1 MFSPAR
7 PISRILFAAG
17 SLFAIALAL
26 FAQHLLGGRAD
37 AAAPAAAGEP
47 TAAAAGKGQPSAAAA
62 GRGIRMVTR
71 KFRMGRPNQKR
82 RLTVRCPGNKWPMGG
97 GVKTNPPLSAG
108 GEGVYPHSYERL
120 GVQGGFHT
128 TPVLWDPTPRHT
140 QRRTVK
146 LQVMC
151 GRKLGK
157 VTPPHRTKWVK
168 PGKTKTVIATCPG
181 RRHLFGG
188 GFQRTNF
195 ISRGGNFVTE
205 SHAIS
210 SKSWQVTAHAFGDF
224 GGEITAIA
232 YCMRSRR
239 PLLRAGLGLD
249 HDRTRPGRHGED
261 AAVPRQA
268 APRLRG
274 LQQLAVGV
282 GVLGRRAL
290 QARRVVVH
298 LGLQP
303 LRSDRQPDRLRLL
316 PLGLGRPPSAL
327 SA

>member
-1 MFSPAR
+1 MFSPLPTIQR
-7 PISRILFAAG
+7 LLLVAG
-17 SLFAIALAL
+17 SLFAIVLAL

-37 AAAPAAAGEP
+37 AATAGASESTAAG
-47 TAAAAGKGQPSAAAA
+47 AKQPVATTA
-62 GRGIRMVTR
+62 GRGVRMVTR
-71 KFRMGRPNQKR
+71 KFKMSRPNQKR
-82 RLTVRCPGNKWPMGG
+82 RLVVRCPNNRWPMGG

-128 TPVLWDPTPRHT
+128 TPVLWDPTPRNT

-157 VTPPHRTKWVK
+157 VTPPHSTKYVK

-188 GFQRTNF
+188 GFQRTDF

-210 SKSWQVTAHAFGDF
+210 SKSWKVVAHAFGNF

-232 YCMRSRR
+232 YCVRSRR
-239 PLLRAGLGLD
+239 PLLSEVSASTTIARGQVGTA
-249 HDRTRPGRHGED
+249 RTPPCPGKRRLVYGGFTSSPSGSMFMADGHFKRDGSWSTSAFNNFGPTATLTAHGYC
-261 AAVPRQA
+261 
-268 APRLRG
+268 L
-274 LQQLAVGV
+274 
-282 GVLGRRAL
+282 
-290 QARRVVVH
+290 
-298 LGLQP
+298 
-303 LRSDRQPDRLRLL
+303 
-316 PLGLGRPPSAL
+316 
-327 SA
+327 

>member
-1 MFSPAR
+1 MS
-7 PISRILFAAG
+7 
-17 SLFAIALAL
+17 
-26 FAQHLLGGRAD
+26 
-37 AAAPAAAGEP
+37 
-47 TAAAAGKGQPSAAAA
+47 
-62 GRGIRMVTR
+62 
-71 KFRMGRPNQKR
+71 RPNQKR
-82 RLTVRCPGNKWPMGG
+82 RLIVRCPKNRWPMGG

-128 TPVLWDPTPRHT
+128 TPVLWDPTPRNT

-157 VTPPHRTKWVK
+157 VTPPHSTKYVK

-188 GFQRTNF
+188 GFQRTDF

-210 SKSWQVTAHAFGDF
+210 SKSWKVVAHAFGNF

-232 YCMRSRR
+232 YCVAQQAAAAER
-239 PLLRAGLGLD
+239 GLGLD
-249 HDRTRPGRHGED
+249 HDREGPGRHGED
-261 AAVPRQA
+261 VRPAPASGASSTAASP
-268 APRLRG
+268 
-274 LQQLAVGV
+274 
-282 GVLGRRAL
+282 
-290 QARRVVVH
+290 ARR
-298 LGLQP
+298 
-303 LRSDRQPDRLRLL
+303 PDRCSWPTATSSATGPGR
-316 PLGLGRPPSAL
+316 PRPSTISGRPPP
-327 SA
+327 

>member
-1 MFSPAR
+1 
-7 PISRILFAAG
+7 
-17 SLFAIALAL
+17 
-26 FAQHLLGGRAD
+26 
-37 AAAPAAAGEP
+37 
-47 TAAAAGKGQPSAAAA
+47 
-62 GRGIRMVTR
+62 MVTR

-128 TPVLWDPTPRHT
+128 TPVLWDPTPRST

-157 VTPPHRTKWVK
+157 VTPPHRTKYVK

-188 GFQRTNF
+188 GFQRTDF

-210 SKSWQVTAHAFGDF
+210 SKSWKVVAHAFGDF

-232 YCMRSRR
+232 YCVRSRR
-239 PLLRAGLGLD
+239 PLLREVSATTTIGHGQVGTA
-249 HDRTRPGRHGED
+249 RTPPCPGKR
-261 AAVPRQA
+261 
-268 APRLRG
+268 RLVYG
-274 LQQLAVGV
+274 GF
-282 GVLGRRAL
+282 
-290 QARRVVVH
+290 H
-298 LGLQP
+298 
-303 LRSDRQPDRLRLL
+303 SS
-316 PLGLGRPPSAL
+316 PSGSMFMADGHFKRDGSWST
-327 SA
+327 SAFNRFGPTANLTAYGYCL

>member
-7 PISRILFAAG
+7 PISRILFVAG

-97 GVKTNPPLSAG
+97 GVKTSPPLSAG

-151 GRKLGK
+151 GRKLGR

-210 SKSWQVTAHAFGDF
+210 SKSWKVVAHAFGDF

-232 YCMRSRR
+232 YCTRSKR
-239 PLLRAGLGLD
+239 PLLRQVSATTTIGHGQVGTA
-249 HDRTRPGRHGED
+249 RTPPCPGKR
-261 AAVPRQA
+261 
-268 APRLRG
+268 RLVYG
-274 LQQLAVGV
+274 GFS
-282 GVLGRRAL
+282 G
-290 QARRVVVH
+290 
-298 LGLQP
+298 
-303 LRSDRQPDRLRLL
+303 S
-316 PLGLGRPPSAL
+316 PSGAMFMADGHFKRDGSWST
-327 SA
+327 SAFNRFGPTANLTAYGYCL